1 MTIMSG
7 SAGEAAVQILDIH
20 RYFRSRRCRC
30 GLWLELT
37 TETHAQHVL
46 HQLQMA
52 GLDVVWR

>member
-1 MTIMSG
+1 MTIMSTD
-7 SAGEAAVQILDIH
+7 AGDAAVQILDIH

-30 GLWLELT
+30 GLELT
-37 TETHAQHVL
+37 GTHAQHVL

>member
-20 RYFRSRRCRC
+20 RYHRSRRCRC
-30 GLWLELT
+30 GMELI
-37 TETHAQHVL
+37 ETHAQHVL